1 MNFLNIKNPGEFLSL
16 LTSESL
22 DLIDDD
28 TEALAL
34 IRERTIENDLRL
46 AEIYLC
52 TPDEKRAEF
61 LAQENIGNEHLHR
74 VLTCALTF
82 KGLVLEGGK
91 SQQEAILILGNGVFL
106 NSK

>member
-1 MNFLNIKNPGEFLSL
+1 MNFLNIKNPGEFLNL
-16 LTSESL
+16 LTSDSL

-34 IRERTIENDLRL
+34 IRERIIENDLRL

-52 TPDEKRAEF
+52 TPAEKRAEF
-61 LAQENIGNEHLHR
+61 LAQENIGEVYLRR

-82 KGLVLEGGK
+82 KSLVLNSGM
-91 SQQEAILILGNGVFL
+91 SQQKAIRVLGQGAFL
-106 NSK
+106 DSK

>member
-1 MNFLNIKNPGEFLSL
+1 MNFLNIKNPGEFLNL
-16 LTSESL
+16 LASDSL

-52 TPDEKRAEF
+52 TPAEKRAEF
-61 LAQENIGNEHLHR
+61 LAQENIGKDYLRR
-74 VLTCALTF
+74 VITCALTF
-82 KGLVLEGGK
+82 KSLVLNGGM
-91 SQQEAILILGNGVFL
+91 SQQEAILFLGRTVFL